1 MRNTIQK
8 YGRLTALFLAV
19 TLCVSGCGSSGESSL
34 NYRPQM
40 QTGTVVASGGAYSL
54 DYLSQDICVIP
65 KNKQSKEGS
74 DSVMTAGASMIVNDT
89 KQKMLFSK
97 NIYDR
102 MYPASITKIV
112 TALVTLKYG
121 NLDDTVTFS
130 QDAANITEYGA
141 KLCGFKEGDKIVLRD
156 LLYSFWSFREMMQE

>member
-89 KQKMLFSK
+89 KQKDAIFQ
-97 NIYDR
+97 
-102 MYPASITKIV
+102 
-112 TALVTLKYG
+112 KY
-121 NLDDTVTFS
+121 L
-130 QDAANITEYGA
+130 
-141 KLCGFKEGDKIVLRD
+141 
-156 LLYSFWSFREMMQE
+156 

>member
-19 TLCVSGCGSSGESSL
+19 TLCVSGESSL

-130 QDAANITEYGA
+130 HDA
-141 KLCGFKEGDKIVLRD
+141 R
-156 LLYSFWSFREMMQE
+156 SFVFFFGLFGK

>member
-74 DSVMTAGASMIVNDT
+74 DSVMTAGASMIR
-89 KQKMLFSK
+89 SK
-97 NIYDR
+97 RCYF
-102 MYPASITKIV
+102 PKIFMIECIRQ
-112 TALVTLKYG
+112 AL
-121 NLDDTVTFS
+121 
-130 QDAANITEYGA
+130 
-141 KLCGFKEGDKIVLRD
+141 LR
-156 LLYSFWSFREMMQE
+156 LLQHLLL